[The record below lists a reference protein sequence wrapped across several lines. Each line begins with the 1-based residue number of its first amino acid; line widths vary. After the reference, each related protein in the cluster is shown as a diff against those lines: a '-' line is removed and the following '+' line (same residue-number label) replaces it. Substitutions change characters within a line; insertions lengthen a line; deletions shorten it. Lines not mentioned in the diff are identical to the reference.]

1 MNESWHLAHLL
12 LQHLLTTKTIIK
24 MQKKILW
31 FALAVSITTS
41 TIPLKA
47 QNAQQDSN
55 YKKWFVGSTLYLLG
69 NLDKTNNP
77 EYIQLNVGY
86 RITPKD
92 VISFRFKRSIYSW
105 PIGIPFNSPSF
116 DAPGENYPGH
126 ARILAPTLG
135 YQRFWWKGV
144 YTSVQALNAFEKY
157 IDKDKNKIGNGY
169 TLYLDFYLGYQFKF
183 FKNRFFFEP
192 AIGVSTWPI
201 RSNVPASFKAVEQKW
216 NTYFIQPGFDF
227 GFNF

>member
-1 MNESWHLAHLL
+1 
-12 LQHLLTTKTIIK
+12 
-24 MQKKILW
+24 MQKRIVW
-31 FALAVSITTS
+31 MGLAVVWASS
-41 TIPLKA
+41 LQVKA
-47 QNAQQDSN
+47 QNAQQDLT

-69 NLDKTNNP
+69 NFDKVNNP
-77 EYIQLNVGY
+77 EYVQLNVGY

-92 VISFRFKRSIYSW
+92 VVSFRFKRSIYSW
-105 PIGIPFNSPSF
+105 PIGIPFGSSSF
-116 DAPGENYPGH
+116 DAPGQNYPGH

-135 YQRFWWKGV
+135 YQRFWWKGA

-157 IDKDKNKIGNGY
+157 LDEDNKKMGNGY

-192 AIGVSTWPI
+192 AIGCSYWPV
-201 RSNVPASFKAVEQKW
+201 RTNVPESFQSVEGKW
-216 NTYFIQPGFDF
+216 PNYFIQPGFDF